1 MALQDRI
8 RKLTYDDYALLP
20 EDGQRHEIIDGELY
34 MTPSP
39 FIPHQNLSF
48 ELSGRFWS
56 YLKFNQLGRALAAPV
71 DVLLSKY
78 DIVQPDLLFISNE
91 RAGIIADHKN
101 VKGAPDLLV
110 EILSKS
116 TRKLD
121 EVLKLELYGHSGVLE
136 YWIFNTDQ
144 RSVQLYRQKQGKL
157 VLAMTLSAAAGDVLT
172 TSLLPGLEL
181 PLAEIFST

>member
-34 MTPSP
+34 VTPAP

-48 ELSGRFWS
+48 ELSARFRNF
-56 YLKFNQLGRALAAPV
+56 LKRHRVGRALAAPV
-71 DVLLSKY
+71 DVLLSEH

-91 RAGIIADHKN
+91 RVGIIADNKN

-121 EVLKLELYGHSGVLE
+121 EILKRELYGHSGVLE
-136 YWIFNTDQ
+136 YWIFDTDQ
-144 RSVQLYRQKQGKL
+144 RSVQVYRQEHEKL
-157 VLAMTLSAAAGDVLT
+157 VLAMTLSAASGDVLT
-172 TSLLPGLEL
+172 TSLLPGFRL
-181 PLAEIFST
+181 PLAEIFSI